1 MFVACVNT
9 SRIRRRVKRVLPWF
23 MCILTTKVWE
33 IRASDMHIDP
43 NAVLELFDL
52 EAAVQTVAFD
62 GTGKLLAAG
71 SEDGMVA
78 VWDVSTG
85 SLVAT

>member
-1 MFVACVNT
+1 MD
-9 SRIRRRVKRVLPWF
+9 S
-23 MCILTTKVWE
+23 KVWE
-33 IRASDMHIDP
+33 IRGSDMHMNP

-52 EAAVQTVAFD
+52 EAAVQALAFD

-71 SEDGMVA
+71 SEDGVVA

-85 SLVAT
+85 ALLAT